1 MDRKKLVVI
10 VVLVVVIVVAV
21 VIVMKRT
28 SNEPP
33 PAPVVGSAATK
44 VDLIDM
50 KTLEVFSELSTD
62 WQTKYAPDASGHFKN
77 PKTGEYTVVKAMKC
91 ASCGQ
96 LIPVP
101 ETPADQLPPKP
112 TARGLAAKGE
122 SIKYGE
128 AMGKARM
135 QLMRGYICPKCG
147 KPAAYRTG
155 SPATTSQ

>member
-10 VVLVVVIVVAV
+10 AVLVVVIVVAV
-21 VIVMKRT
+21 VIASKRT
-28 SNEPP
+28 ANVGPP
-33 PAPVVGSAATK
+33 VELTEAGKAK
-44 VDLIDM
+44 VDMIDM

-101 ETPADQLPPKP
+101 ETPANLLPPKP

-122 SIKYGE
+122 SIKYGQ
-128 AMGKARM
+128 AMGMARM
-135 QLMRGYICPKCG
+135 QVMRDYICPRCG
-147 KPAAYRTG
+147 KPATIRTG
-155 SPATTSQ
+155 SAPTTSQ